1 MTYVYQALLGSVV
14 WMALA
19 RCAWLVIGLIRAIPV
34 HRRART
40 RKWGFAEI
48 LALAELPLFLVVS
61 GYFFSRPP
69 ADAPTPIAWLAALV
83 GCVLAVS
90 GVFVSL
96 WSIYTTLRAG
106 IILDAGHYIKGEHPL
121 VTTGAYGLV
130 RNPMYLGVF
139 LIWLGLA
146 MAFRSPVASLLTVLY
161 VIPSYLVYMRSEE
174 RMMLSEFGPAYER
187 YRGRVGMVLPK
198 RSQLARSAGLASR
211 PRTGP

>member
-1 MTYVYQALLGSVV
+1 MRHVYQTLLDTVA

-19 RCAWLVIGLIRAIPV
+19 RCAWLAVGLIRAIPV

-40 RKWGFAEI
+40 RRWGLAEI
-48 LALAELPLFLVVS
+48 FAFAELPLFLVVS

-69 ADAPTPIAWLAALV
+69 AEAPTAIAWLAALS
-83 GCVLAVS
+83 GCTLAS
-90 GVFVSL
+90 TGVFVSL

-106 IILDAGHYIKGEHPL
+106 IVLDAGHYIKDEHPL

-146 MAFRSPVASLLTVLY
+146 IAFRSSVAFLLTVLY
-161 VIPSYLVYMRSEE
+161 VIPAYLVYIRSEE
-174 RMMLSEFGPAYER
+174 GMMRSEFGPAYER
-187 YRGRVGMVLPK
+187 YRARVGSVLPR
-198 RSQLARSAGLASR
+198 RSQFARCAGLAR
-211 PRTGP
+211 GPRIDP